1 MGTVDTGHH
10 EDLRLCLPVCRSL
23 RCPYPYGYHPAAV
36 PAVYTAAVKNVEVKP
51 AEVKTTVHSPVVYT
65 HAASPL
71 VYNTAALPVA
81 HAASYYA
88 NSGGAVHIVK
98 REAEAAYYYGG
109 YYHHPYAYS
118 GYRSYYPYA
127 YRPYG

>member
-1 MGTVDTGHH
+1 MG
-10 EDLRLCLPVCRSL
+10 
-23 RCPYPYGYHPAAV
+23 

-88 NSGGAVHIVK
+88 NSGGAVRIVK
-98 REAEAAYYYGG
+98 REAEAAAEPEADAAYYYGG
-109 YYHHPYAYS
+109 YYHHPYAY
-118 GYRSYYPYA
+118 
-127 YRPYG
+127 RPYGYSRYYW